1 MKASV
6 LIANFNGEKFIDQCI
21 QSLQNQSFTDFEII
35 FFDDCSTDNSLKIV
49 KKYKNVKIIENKNHS
64 SVGAFNQINAY
75 KEAFQNS
82 TGDIIF
88 TLDSDDFFIL
98 KK

>member
-49 KKYKNVKIIENKNHS
+49 KNIK
-64 SVGAFNQINAY
+64 
-75 KEAFQNS
+75 
-82 TGDIIF
+82 T
-88 TLDSDDFFIL
+88 
-98 KK
+98 

>member
-35 FFDDCSTDNSLKIV
+35 FLMIV
-49 KKYKNVKIIENKNHS
+49 QLII
-64 SVGAFNQINAY
+64 
-75 KEAFQNS
+75 
-82 TGDIIF
+82 
-88 TLDSDDFFIL
+88 L
-98 KK
+98 